1 MISTRITYWS
11 ASRVDA
17 EKYMKKTIKTP
28 SCEEWKDYL
37 QFSLFHSS
45 PQPFHHFSLAESADG
60 RKRST
65 FAKYLQEWAPKN
77 IFMRRSYLQIRK
89 PCITIL
95 AVLSKFLRR
104 LQPED
109 VSLTLSKMVTWRW
122 VAVEKKELGIIDVVA
137 VTTSSPC
144 RVGWWSEVYHWTSQI
159 DHSRFSVILY
169 GVESVNT
176 LGVSCLLNRLLLKS
190 TCLGEVMHE
199 VSQFFTE

>member
-122 VAVEKKELGIIDVVA
+122 VAVEKKRTGHRYWCRCCHNL
-137 VTTSSPC
+137 VT
-144 RVGWWSEVYHWTSQI
+144 
-159 DHSRFSVILY
+159 
-169 GVESVNT
+169 
-176 LGVSCLLNRLLLKS
+176 VSCWLMKWGLSLNFTNRPFKVFS
-190 TCLGEVMHE
+190 DFIWRW
-199 VSQFFTE
+199 VSKYTRRFMFA